1 MIISLCFFIA
11 ARPSISCAGD
21 KKGAQS
27 KRYAKR
33 GEGVLISGNRSPF
46 ISKKNGKDIY
56 EVLAPSHANTS
67 GKGKKSG
74 G

>member
-1 MIISLCFFIA
+1 MLIALCFFIA

-21 KKGAQS
+21 KRGSQS

-33 GEGVLISGNRSPF
+33 GEGVLISGNKSSF
-46 ISKKNGKDIY
+46 ISKKSGKDIY
-56 EVLAPSHANTS
+56 KVSDPSHATTS
-67 GKGKKSG
+67 GKGKKKG